1 MGQVAET
8 LPRHRIGA
16 VLVVD
21 AADTVLDLIS
31 EYDLLAKTRAPA
43 SDVKDTAR

>member
-1 MGQVAET
+1 MAET
-8 LPRHRIGA
+8 LPRHRISA
-16 VLVVD
+16 VPVVD

-31 EYDLLAKTRAPA
+31 EYDLLADTRAHA